1 MIEIFFFFLSGP
13 NLPVCVKLLYKVCS
27 QSYHDVIIFFIMFI
41 HTKEKKI
48 QCRYESPTEETREE
62 HGYLVVKWKLK
73 AVVASSGIS
82 RKVEKRN
89 IWLAGVCEE

>member
-1 MIEIFFFFLSGP
+1 
-13 NLPVCVKLLYKVCS
+13 
-27 QSYHDVIIFFIMFI
+27 MFI

-62 HGYLVVKWKLK
+62 DGYLVVKWKIK